1 MQHTSKLREAHRSK
15 GPSGV
20 EARDR
25 VEMGASE
32 ETGRECQAE
41 AELTSMRFLALK
53 TSPIS
58 QMMISSLVLPS
69 PSKWTC

>member
-1 MQHTSKLREAHRSK
+1 
-15 GPSGV
+15 
-20 EARDR
+20 
-25 VEMGASE
+25 MGASE